1 MSKLPV
7 SKLPVSSTSLAPLI
21 SNKAALTKWLIIGAI
36 ALVALMVVNS
46 AFRSIDTGKVGVV
59 TQFGRVTGRELG
71 EGLSMIAPLGIN
83 RVTVYDVKVQKEV
96 AATQAATKDLQDV
109 TAEVVLNYHLNRGSV
124 SKIHQTVGAQYN
136 DKVVAPALSETF
148 KSSSS
153 KYNASELI
161 TERAALKKDVYEQLR
176 ERLGK
181 YGIVVDDVSITN
193 FKFSESFAKAIEDK
207 QVAQQNAERAKFNLE
222 AAQTDAQAQTA
233 QAETLS
239 DNYLKKLAIEKWD
252 GKMPSTVAG
261 DGTVF
266 SIPTR

>member
-1 MSKLPV
+1 MSILEQNP
-7 SKLPVSSTSLAPLI
+7 SLDSI
-21 SNKAALTKWLIIGAI
+21 FNNKRIVRKWLFIAICAIIAFAALR
-36 ALVALMVVNS
+36 S
-46 AFRSIDTGKVGVV
+46 AFCSVDTGKVGVV
-59 TQFGRVTGRELG
+59 TQFGKVTGRELG
-71 EGLSMIAPLGIN
+71 EGLSMITPLGIN
-83 RVTVYDVKVQKEV
+83 KVTVYDVKVQKEI

-109 TAEVVLNYHLNRGSV
+109 TAEVVLNYHLNRGDV
-124 SKIHQTVGAQYN
+124 SKIHQTVGALYN

-153 KYNASELI
+153 RYNASELI

-176 ERLGK
+176 NRLGK

-222 AAQTDAQAQTA
+222 AAQTDAQAQQA
-233 QAETLS
+233 QAQTLS